1 MASKFKFTV
10 SVELEREQ
18 GKFMSRDEMEEQ
30 LLEALESADPGEIS
44 GGADGDSSY
53 SVTDWDVSNG

>member
-30 LLEALESADPGEIS
+30 LLEALESADPGEIN
-44 GGADGDSSY
+44 GGADGDSAY
-53 SVTDWDVSNG
+53 SVIDWDVSSG